1 MLSKTKPQTRDTTE
15 KAKTKTNE
23 GVTVIV
29 LRDGGIQEMT
39 VPASDTELRF
49 LSSALATRDKK
60 RVNATIMGSVA
71 DGRIVFFANES
82 IMLASHAA
90 SSTNDTQTAR
100 VPPSLLPSKLPPMFG
115 PVAIVG
121 FKHAFHAPFSTSS
134 ASSASP
140 APSADTTSQRLQTL
154 SMETYAQVAK
164 ITLHAS
170 KSAAKA
176 KQTKNT
182 EKTEKA
188 TETTTTTK
196 PPKRLKAETETVDER
211 ANARATP
218 TPTPKAKANAA
229 TEPRMNGKGTQK
241 STPQLKL
248 KDDDM
253 YESESSESDSEN
265 EAALLHEL
273 IESDDSD

>member
-1 MLSKTKPQTRDTTE
+1 MLSKTKPKTNPQTRDTTE
-15 KAKTKTNE
+15 KAQANE

-90 SSTNDTQTAR
+90 SSTDDPQPAR

-121 FKHAFHAPFSTSS
+121 FKHAFHAPSSVSASVPS
-134 ASSASP
+134 ASSA
-140 APSADTTSQRLQTL
+140 DTKSQRLQTL
-154 SMETYAQVAK
+154 SMQTYAQVAK
-164 ITLHAS
+164 IALHAP
-170 KSAAKA
+170 KPAAKA

-182 EKTEKA
+182 E
-188 TETTTTTK
+188 TETATATTK
-196 PPKRLKAETETVDER
+196 PPKKVKAETETVD
-211 ANARATP
+211 AKAQ
-218 TPTPKAKANAA
+218 AKANVKTKA
-229 TEPRMNGKGTQK
+229 TEPRTNGNSKSSSKGT
-241 STPQLKL
+241 TQLKL
-248 KDDDM
+248 EDDDDM
-253 YESESSESDSEN
+253 HESESSESDSEN
-265 EAALLHEL
+265 EAALLREL